1 MRKAA
6 ILLAASLFASG
17 AWASCYTVLSAKGE
31 VLSESPNPPVDMSY
45 PLHLTVPERF
55 GPGATL
61 VFGVADG
68 NCGSRTDRF
77 SSLPLTGV
85 VYPAEGAPHA
95 RQGMRPPR
103 RDRQ

>member
-6 ILLAASLFASG
+6 ILLAASLFATG
-17 AWASCYTVLSAKGE
+17 AWASCYTVLNAKGE

-45 PLHLTVPERF
+45 PLHLTVPARF

-61 VFGVADG
+61 VFGIADG

-77 SSLPLTGV
+77 SEFHLSSA
-85 VYPAEGAPHA
+85 VYPAEGGQQA
-95 RQGMRPPR
+95 RPGMRPPR